1 MSQAPPSPTPA
12 GSLLKALHL
21 CRAPE
26 DVQEDAVSQ
35 EDATPT
41 PPFLIEMPR
50 VQRLLEGGRV
60 VFECQVGGSPKPH
73 VIWKKS
79 GVPLVTGYR

>member
-1 MSQAPPSPTPA
+1 MCRTLAPCSHV
-12 GSLLKALHL
+12 HL
-21 CRAPE
+21 CRATE
-26 DVQEDAVSQ
+26 DVGEEQVSQ
-35 EDATPT
+35 EDATLADAAPT
-41 PPFLIEMPR
+41 LPFFIQMPR
-50 VQRLLEGGRV
+50 VQRLLEGGSV